1 MGIFAFIFLAV
12 IAFFSGVICTLLV
25 EFYIFKKYFESA
37 PEATPPKH
45 PVPPGSAEL
54 PEELV
59 TQIKEERSNFT
70 SGSPRQSL
78 SQGNENLAINLTLQ
92 FLFNELRNAE
102 RVRLWLY
109 RKLNNEFKELLN
121 QSTTGKLFDSV
132 QVYYLFIYLCY

>member
-1 MGIFAFIFLAV
+1 MGIFDIIFLAV
-12 IAFFSGVICTLLV
+12 IAFICGIGCTLLV
-25 EFYIFKKYFESA
+25 QFYIFKKYLETA
-37 PEATPPKH
+37 PKATPPKH
-45 PVPPGSAEL
+45 PVPPGTAKL

-59 TQIKEERSNFT
+59 TQIKEEKSNA

-132 QVYYLFIYLCY
+132 QVCIFV